1 MLNNFL
7 ALKERENSVKEF
19 SEAVRQGIPSAIFG
33 VNDPFK
39 SYLVSVLEDKVL
51 LVVKDF
57 ISAQLLGEN
66 IKDLSGKKVTIV
78 RQKDEILFSPK
89 AFSRESLY
97 ARISALYDL
106 QTADVVIATA
116 ETLMQTFPEK
126 IKSLTLN
133 LHDEIYQEQV
143 INQLVEMGYSRSET
157 VEAQGTFS
165 LRGDILEVYP
175 VNGENPIRFDFF
187 GDELENIKVFE
198 LDTREKITYLN
209 EGEILF
215 LSTSAVQE
223 IKRADENDIAVNF
236 IIKPQFFDK
245 ILEMLGEEETP
256 LKNFVIGALT
266 HKNTLSNYLHFKV
279 SGIIPIQNL
288 MENLIYT
295 LVSDKIIKRNATAIT
310 MGLLFLE
317 LINHTDKLYTDKK
330 TDSVLLE
337 VFRYIDENYKDGS
350 LNELATLLHYD
361 FYSLSKEIKNLS
373 GKTYTELLQEKRLS
387 QAAFLLKHTELNV
400 SDISVAVGYE
410 NISYFHRIFSA
421 KFGFSPHK
429 YRSCK

>member
-1 MLNNFL
+1 MSQLYSDMISF
-7 ALKERENSVKEF
+7 
-19 SEAVRQGIPSAIFG
+19 AIKISSFISK
-33 VNDPFK
+33 NKKILLPFK
-39 SYLVSVLEDKVL
+39 DIYVTLKWGEKMINKDIIAKLSVITDEEKE
-51 LVVKDF
+51 
-57 ISAQLLGEN
+57 I
-66 IKDLSGKKVTIV
+66 LSGKSINKNIYMADDDTIKYEKLLKNGNLIAIRPHTRFVDFPPHTHNYVEVVYMCKGSTTHTINGETIV
-78 RQKDEILFSPK
+78 
-89 AFSRESLY
+89 
-97 ARISALYDL
+97 
-106 QTADVVIATA
+106 
-116 ETLMQTFPEK
+116 
-126 IKSLTLN
+126 
-133 LHDEIYQEQV
+133 
-143 INQLVEMGYSRSET
+143 
-157 VEAQGTFS
+157 
-165 LRGDILEVYP
+165 
-175 VNGENPIRFDFF
+175 
-187 GDELENIKVFE
+187 
-198 LDTREKITYLN
+198 LN